1 MEKNGIKKIVA
12 GGLVLLWASII
23 FGLSALPGSAKHY
36 YNLFYFLERK
46 TFHVIEYFILGSL
59 FYFYFSLKFTQK
71 RTILFSTI
79 LTLLYAMSDEWHQT
93 FVFGRDGRIR
103 DVLIDSLGILL
114 AMFLILKIKQ
124 WKKKKQLN

>member
-1 MEKNGIKKIVA
+1 MKKNKTKKIIA
-12 GGLVLLWASII
+12 GGLILVWASVI
-23 FGLSALPGSAKHY
+23 FELSAMPGSANHY

-46 TFHVIEYFILGSL
+46 SFHIIEYFILGNL

-71 RTILFSTI
+71 KTIIFSII

-103 DVLIDSLGILL
+103 DVVIDSIGILL